1 MERPA
6 ETLTHGQVTL
16 RRWQAGDTPVVLRL
30 VTESLDH
37 LRPWMLWAAGGYS
50 AADAAD
56 FTAGCQEQWEAGTD
70 FNYAITVDGRPVG
83 GCGLMTRLGPGV
95 LEIGYWV
102 HREHTGR
109 GLATDA
115 SAALCAGAFALP
127 AIDRVV
133 IRHDAA
139 NAASG
144 AVPRKL
150 GFTEISRTAAQEDGR
165 TPGESGIDVMWQL
178 SR

>member
-6 ETLTHGQVTL
+6 ETLTHGQVML
-16 RRWQAGDTPVVLRL
+16 RRWHAGDAPAVLRL
-30 VTESLDH
+30 VTESLEH
-37 LRPWMLWAAGGYS
+37 LRPWMAWAADGYS

-56 FTAGCQEQWEAGTD
+56 FTARCEQQWADGTD
-70 FNYAITVDGRPVG
+70 FNYAITVAGQPVG
-83 GCGLMTRLGPGV
+83 SCGLMTRLGPDV

-115 SAALCAGAFALP
+115 SAALCAAAFAQP
-127 AIDRVV
+127 GIDRVV
-133 IRHDAA
+133 IRHDQA

-150 GFTEISRTAAQEDGR
+150 AFTEVARRPVADEARTA
-165 TPGESGIDVMWQL
+165 GEEGIDVFWQL